1 MSHHVQTLVPTSTIM
16 DACKKMRE
24 TDCGFLV
31 IVDQQRNIVGVI
43 TDRDI
48 VLKLAQGYSL
58 DTALQDVMKKN
69 VITVNQDA
77 LPEDASDVMG
87 NMQVKRLVVVDS
99 KHQLVGVLSLSD
111 LARNVLLEEYALEA
125 LTEISYDLSTSEEK
139 ATSFCT
145 ETYQL

>member
-1 MSHHVQTLVPTSTIM
+1 MSPHVQVLVPTSTIM

-31 IVDQQRNIVGVI
+31 IVDQKKHIVGVI

-48 VLKLAQGYSL
+48 VLKLAQGYAL
-58 DTALQDVMKKN
+58 DTTVQDVMKKN
-69 VITVNQDA
+69 VVTINQEA
-77 LPEDASDVMG
+77 LPEDASDIMG
-87 NMQVKRLVVVDS
+87 NMQIKRLVVVDAQ
-99 KHQLVGVLSLSD
+99 HQLVGVLSLSD

-125 LTEISYDLSTSEEK
+125 LTEISYDLSTLEEK
-139 ATSFCT
+139 TTILCT